1 MTVLTNYIAAT
12 IGACVGFAAC
22 ALLNAGKGD

>member
-1 MTVLTNYIAAT
+1 MTVMTHYIAAT
-12 IGACVGFAAC
+12 IGACIGFAAC